1 MASSTITVR
10 SPLTVPALDLYVS
23 VGKSAAQYLC
33 TDNVTGGSGTYATTV
48 IEEKLPAGLNRTN
61 LPGEKYNAFGY
72 TGVVTASAG
81 DYSSQYKISD
91 TETQE
96 SIQVTVTIHVV
107 PSCLLYTSMLRQ
119 KLPRRKLQRQVHR
132 PSTARLR
139 ELRSR
144 FQK

>member
-1 MASSTITVR
+1 M
-10 SPLTVPALDLYVS
+10 
-23 VGKSAAQYLC
+23 
-33 TDNVTGGSGTYATTV
+33 TGGSGTYATTV
-48 IEEKLPAGLNRTN
+48 IEEKLPAGLTRTN

-107 PSCLLYTSMLRQ
+107 PSDQAAFYSFVLKKVENPGLKQDVIGAIGEDTIVLRVPRGRMLQ
-119 KLPRRKLQRQVHR
+119 N
-132 PSTARLR
+132 
-139 ELRSR
+139 
-144 FQK
+144 